1 MRFHQT
7 KPKRKTKQ
15 KKKEEEGNWNIF
27 SKLTIKKDRNK
38 KAPFKTNIGLLHVHN
53 FLKRG
58 SEYATGFGALFR
70 PFFQA
75 FSKLE

>member
-7 KPKRKTKQ
+7 KPKRKTKE

-38 KAPFKTNIGLLHVHN
+38 RLP
-53 FLKRG
+53 LKPTLVYYR
-58 SEYATGFGALFR
+58 YITF
-70 PFFQA
+70 
-75 FSKLE
+75 